1 MIKVSTHD
9 RTFSDGA
16 VGRMRHLQ
24 TRPAPRGQE
33 DPQPPARC
41 EDRHPPEKAAAAQKK
56 TGSGGENDA
65 DAKTHRELAWYRI
78 HSKEVEG
85 CQEQDESSEMQ
96 TRLDVKLKAHAHGHN
111 NPKLHRPQQ
120 QVSILDGLVGKE
132 ASMIV
137 TRRRPLATRDNS
149 RIGPDVS
156 FTSSQDSVFVL

>member
-1 MIKVSTHD
+1 MHD

-65 DAKTHRELAWYRI
+65 DAKTIVSHHVVKKVDWEIPMVLELA
-78 HSKEVEG
+78 
-85 CQEQDESSEMQ
+85 
-96 TRLDVKLKAHAHGHN
+96 VKL
-111 NPKLHRPQQ
+111 
-120 QVSILDGLVGKE
+120 
-132 ASMIV
+132 
-137 TRRRPLATRDNS
+137 
-149 RIGPDVS
+149 
-156 FTSSQDSVFVL
+156 